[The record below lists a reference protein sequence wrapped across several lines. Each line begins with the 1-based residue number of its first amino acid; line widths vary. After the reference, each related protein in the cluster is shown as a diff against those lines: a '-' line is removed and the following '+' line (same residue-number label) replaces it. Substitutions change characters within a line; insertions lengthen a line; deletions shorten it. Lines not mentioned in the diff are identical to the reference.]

1 MRSAGGLHRVF
12 TPRTEDPADGGLVMA
27 GTGRRA
33 RGDAH
38 GLTRTALRQ
47 HAAAYVFVGI
57 ISAGLLAAGMLGAPL
72 VSVLLIGILLVC
84 PLLMWVPFRFE
95 RKTREEPTLPGTN
108 RPRWS
113 RVAVLPL

>member
-1 MRSAGGLHRVF
+1 MTR
-12 TPRTEDPADGGLVMA
+12 
-27 GTGRRA
+27 TGRLT
-33 RGDAH
+33 RGDTH
-38 GLTRTALRQ
+38 GLARTALRG

-95 RKTREEPTLPGTN
+95 RKTREELT
-108 RPRWS
+108 S
-113 RVAVLPL
+113 RGRNGLR